1 MPLAVLSIDLV
12 AKLAEFERDMG
23 VAARI
28 TEKHANSMS
37 KSLSSIKNMMG
48 GLGAGLAA
56 YLSVDSFAN
65 LIKSTAELEDQL
77 GKMSQKTGIGVEELS
92 KLQYAAKLS
101 NVSTDELEKGLIKLS
116 RGMIDTANDSGE
128 ARNAL
133 AAMGI
138 SIKNGDGTLKES
150 SVVLSEIADKFS
162 GYQDGATKAA
172 LATKLFGK
180 SGADLIPLLNGGSDG
195 IKQAGDE
202 LERLGGVINKEM
214 VKNATEFNDNM
225 ARLEVVGSAT
235 GKAIANSVIPYINQL
250 ATEFMV
256 AKKNGLGFMDML
268 SMGFRST
275 DYEKQLK
282 DINDEI
288 NMVNQAWAF
297 PIGPSR
303 DERLASLERQKKSVI
318 DLQTLLMK
326 DQLMG
331 PERPKIQTSSAPI
344 PIDLDKLRRQKEAVE
359 EIVIGARNTIQKEQ
373 DKIALAMD
381 TSLDSEMQK
390 RLAGDILKVTDAVR
404 DRQEQI
410 AKLMRKGDLDSKGAE
425 EAQRRLNQIQLEG
438 IERATQLNQ
447 VQTQLN
453 YSWEYGATKAV
464 KSYMDEVTQMA
475 QQVEQMVGRAFKG
488 LEDQMVSAFTTGKF
502 SFTNMADS
510 IISDM
515 ARIVVRQNITS
526 PLAGLFGNL
535 FLSGSRA
542 GGAAPVTDY
551 SSAWAPSAKG
561 NVFGSGI
568 QAFAKGGAFTNSIVN
583 SPTLFKFAKGTGL
596 MGESGPEAIL
606 PLSRNS
612 RGQLGVA
619 SSNSGV
625 SVVVNNNAAQDGI
638 QARASSSES
647 NGKTIIDIVVE
658 KVKGSMG
665 QDLKNNG
672 AFSQTLAN
680 AYGLRRSM

>member
-1 MPLAVLSIDLV
+1 MALGTLSIDLV
-12 AKLAEFERDMG
+12 AKLANFERDMG
-23 VAARI
+23 IASRI

-37 KSLSSIKNMMG
+37 RSLGSIKNMLAG
-48 GLGAGLAA
+48 FGVGLAS
-56 YLSVDSFAN
+56 YLSVDSFAG
-65 LIKSTAELEDQL
+65 LIKSTAELQDQL
-77 GKMSQKTGIGVEELS
+77 GKLSQKTGVGVEELS

-101 NVSTDELEKGLIKLS
+101 NISADQLQTGLIKLS

-138 SIKNGDGTLKES
+138 SIRNEDGTLKS
-150 SVVLSEIADKFS
+150 NAIVLGEIADKFS

-180 SGADLIPLLNGGSDG
+180 SGAELIPLLNGGSDG
-195 IKQAGDE
+195 IKAAGDE
-202 LERLGGVINKEM
+202 LERLGGVINKGM
-214 VKNATEFNDNM
+214 VKNATEFIDNM
-225 ARLEVVGSAT
+225 ARLEVVGGAA

-256 AKKNGLGFMDML
+256 AKNNGLGFMDML

-288 NMVNQAWAF
+288 NLVNKAWAF

-303 DERLASLERQKKSVI
+303 DERLASLERQKKAVI

-331 PERPKIQTSSAPI
+331 PEKPKFQASSTPL
-344 PIDLDKLRRQKEAVE
+344 PIDLDKLRKQKESIE
-359 EIVIGARNTIQKEQ
+359 EIVIGARNTIEKEQ
-373 DKIALAMD
+373 DKIALSMSTA
-381 TSLDSEMQK
+381 LDSEMQK
-390 RLAGDILKVTDAVR
+390 RLASDILKVTDAVR

-425 EAQRRLNQIQLEG
+425 EAQRRLNEIQLEG

-447 VQTQLN
+447 VQTELN

-464 KSYMDEVTQMA
+464 KSYMDEITQMA
-475 QQVEQMVGRAFKG
+475 NEVGQMVGRAFKG
-488 LEDQMVSAFTTGKF
+488 LEDQLVSIATAGKL
-502 SFTNMADS
+502 SFTNMTNS

-515 ARIVVRQNITS
+515 ARIGIRQNITG

-535 FLSGSRA
+535 FLSGGRA
-542 GGAAPVTDY
+542 GGAAPVTDL
-551 SSAWAPSAKG
+551 STAWSPSAKG

-568 QAFAKGGAFTNSIVN
+568 QAFAKGGAFTNSIV
-583 SPTLFKFAKGTGL
+583 SRPTLFKFAKGTGM
-596 MGESGPEAIL
+596 MGEAGPEAIM
-606 PLSRNS
+606 PLRRNAS
-612 RGQLGVA
+612 GQLGVVSA
-619 SSNSGV
+619 GAGGVNINVINNAGSDVDV
-625 SVVVNNNAAQDGI
+625 SV
-638 QARASSSES
+638 ASAKKNES
-647 NGKTIIDIVVE
+647 GFDIELLINKTLSNDIR
-658 KVKGSMG
+658 
-665 QDLKNNG
+665 NNG
-672 AFSQTLAN
+672 QIARQFSSAF
-680 AYGLRRSM
+680 GLRRMA

>member
-1 MPLAVLSIDLV
+1 MALGTLSIDLV
-12 AKLAEFERDMG
+12 AKLANFERDMG
-23 VAARI
+23 IASRI

-37 KSLSSIKNMMG
+37 RSLGSIKNMLAG
-48 GLGAGLAA
+48 FGVGLAS
-56 YLSVDSFAN
+56 YLSVDSFAG
-65 LIKSTAELEDQL
+65 LIKSTAELQDQL
-77 GKMSQKTGIGVEELS
+77 GKLSQKTGVGVEELS

-101 NVSTDELEKGLIKLS
+101 NISADQLQTGLIKLS

-138 SIKNGDGTLKES
+138 SIRNEDGTLKS
-150 SVVLSEIADKFS
+150 NAIVLGEIADKFS

-180 SGADLIPLLNGGSDG
+180 SGAELIPLLNGGSDG
-195 IKQAGDE
+195 IKAAGDE
-202 LERLGGVINKEM
+202 LERLGGVINKGM

-225 ARLEVVGSAT
+225 ARLEVVGGAA

-256 AKKNGLGFMDML
+256 AKNNGLGFMDML
-268 SMGFRST
+268 SMGLRST

-288 NMVNQAWAF
+288 NLVNKAWAF

-303 DERLASLERQKKSVI
+303 DERLASLERQKKAVI

-331 PERPKIQTSSAPI
+331 PEKPKFQASSTPL
-344 PIDLDKLRRQKEAVE
+344 PIDLDKLRKQKESIE
-359 EIVIGARNTIQKEQ
+359 EIVIGARNTIEKEQ
-373 DKIALAMD
+373 DKIALSMSTA
-381 TSLDSEMQK
+381 LDSEMQK

-425 EAQRRLNQIQLEG
+425 EAQRRLNEVQLQG

-447 VQTQLN
+447 VQTELN

-464 KSYMDEVTQMA
+464 RSYMDEVTQMA
-475 QQVEQMVGRAFKG
+475 KEVEQMVGKAFKG
-488 LEDQMVSAFTTGKF
+488 LEDQMVSVFTTGKL
-502 SFTNMADS
+502 SFTNMANS

-515 ARIVVRQNITS
+515 ARIVVRQNITG
-526 PLAGLFGNL
+526 PLAGLLGNL
-535 FLSGSRA
+535 FLSGGRA
-542 GGAAPVTDY
+542 GGAAPVTDL
-551 SSAWAPSAKG
+551 STAWSPSAKG

-568 QAFAKGGAFTNSIVN
+568 QAFAKGAAFTNSIV
-583 SPTLFKFAKGTGL
+583 SRPTLFKFAKGTGM
-596 MGESGPEAIL
+596 MGEAGPEAIM
-606 PLSRNS
+606 PLRRNAS
-612 RGQLGVA
+612 GQLGVVSA
-619 SSNSGV
+619 GAGGVNINVINNVGSDVDV
-625 SVVVNNNAAQDGI
+625 SV
-638 QARASSSES
+638 ASAKKNES
-647 NGKTIIDIVVE
+647 GFDIELLINKTLSNDIR
-658 KVKGSMG
+658 
-665 QDLKNNG
+665 NNG
-672 AFSQTLAN
+672 QIARQFSSAF
-680 AYGLRRSM
+680 GLRRMA

>member
-1 MPLAVLSIDLV
+1 MALGTLSIDLV
-12 AKLAEFERDMG
+12 AKLANFERDMG
-23 VAARI
+23 IASRI

-37 KSLSSIKNMMG
+37 RSLGSIKNMLAG
-48 GLGAGLAA
+48 FGVGLAS
-56 YLSVDSFAN
+56 YLSVDSFAG
-65 LIKSTAELEDQL
+65 LIKSTAELQDQL
-77 GKMSQKTGIGVEELS
+77 GKLSQKTGVGVEELS

-101 NVSTDELEKGLIKLS
+101 NISADQLQTGLIKLS

-138 SIKNGDGTLKES
+138 SIRNEDGTLKS
-150 SVVLSEIADKFS
+150 NAIVLGEIADKFS

-180 SGADLIPLLNGGSDG
+180 SGAELIPLLNGGSDG
-195 IKQAGDE
+195 IKAAGDE
-202 LERLGGVINKEM
+202 LERLGGVINKGM

-225 ARLEVVGSAT
+225 ARLEVVGGAA

-256 AKKNGLGFMDML
+256 AKNNGLGFMDML

-288 NMVNQAWAF
+288 NLVNKAWAF

-303 DERLASLERQKKSVI
+303 DERLASLERQKKAVI

-331 PERPKIQTSSAPI
+331 PEKPKFQASSTPL
-344 PIDLDKLRRQKEAVE
+344 PIDLDKLRKQKESIE
-359 EIVIGARNTIQKEQ
+359 EIVIGARNTIEKEQ
-373 DKIALAMD
+373 DKIALSMSTA
-381 TSLDSEMQK
+381 LDSEMQK

-425 EAQRRLNQIQLEG
+425 EAQRRLNEVQLEG

-447 VQTQLN
+447 VQTELN

-464 KSYMDEVTQMA
+464 KSYMDEITQMA
-475 QQVEQMVGRAFKG
+475 NEVGQMVGRAFKG
-488 LEDQMVSAFTTGKF
+488 LEDQMVSVFTTGKF
-502 SFTNMADS
+502 SFTNMANS

-515 ARIVVRQNITS
+515 ARIGIRQNITG

-535 FLSGSRA
+535 FLSGGRA
-542 GGAAPVTDY
+542 GGAAPVTDL
-551 SSAWAPSAKG
+551 SSAWSPSAKG

-568 QAFAKGGAFTNSIVN
+568 QAFAKGAAFTNSIV
-583 SPTLFKFAKGTGL
+583 SRPTLFKFAKGTGM
-596 MGESGPEAIL
+596 MGEAGPEAIM
-606 PLSRNS
+606 PLRRNAS
-612 RGQLGVA
+612 GQLGVVSA
-619 SSNSGV
+619 GAGGVNINVINNAGSDVDV
-625 SVVVNNNAAQDGI
+625 SV
-638 QARASSSES
+638 ASAKKNES
-647 NGKTIIDIVVE
+647 GFDIELLINKTLSNDIR
-658 KVKGSMG
+658 
-665 QDLKNNG
+665 NNG
-672 AFSQTLAN
+672 QIARQFSSAF
-680 AYGLRRSM
+680 GLRRMA

>member
-1 MPLAVLSIDLV
+1 MPLGTLSIDLV
-12 AKLAEFERDMG
+12 AKLANFERDMG
-23 VAARI
+23 AASRI
-28 TEKHANSMS
+28 AEKHANSMS
-37 KSLSSIKNMMG
+37 KSLGSIKNMLAG
-48 GLGAGLAA
+48 FGAGLAA
-56 YLSVDSFAN
+56 YLSVDSFVG
-65 LIKSTAELEDQL
+65 LIKSTAELQDAI

-101 NVSTDELEKGLIKLS
+101 NISTDQLQTGLIKLS
-116 RGMIDTANDSGE
+116 KGMIDTANDSGE

-138 SIKNGDGTLKES
+138 SIKNGDGTIKES
-150 SVVLSEIADKFS
+150 SVVLNEIADKFS

-180 SGADLIPLLNGGSDG
+180 SGADLIPLLNEGSGG
-195 IKQAGDE
+195 IKAAGDE
-202 LERLGGVINKEM
+202 LERLGGVINKGM

-225 ARLEVVGSAT
+225 ARLEVVGGAA

-250 ATEFMV
+250 AAEFMV
-256 AKKNGLGFMDML
+256 AKNNGLGFMDML
-268 SMGFRST
+268 SMGLRST

-288 NMVNQAWAF
+288 NLVNKAWAF
-297 PIGPSR
+297 PLGASR
-303 DERLASLERQKKSVI
+303 DERLAALERQKKSII
-318 DLQTLLMK
+318 DIQTLLMK

-331 PERPKIQTSSAPI
+331 PERPRIQASPTPL
-344 PIDLDKLRRQKEAVE
+344 PVDLDKLRKQKESIE

-425 EAQRRLNQIQLEG
+425 EAQRRLNEVQLQG

-464 KSYMDEVTQMA
+464 RSYMDEITQMA
-475 QQVEQMVGRAFKG
+475 KEVEQMVGKAFKG
-488 LEDQMVSAFTTGKF
+488 LEDQMVSVFTTGKF
-502 SFTNMADS
+502 SFTNMANS

-515 ARIVVRQNITS
+515 ARIVVRQNITG
-526 PLAGLFGNL
+526 PLAGLLGNL
-535 FLSGSRA
+535 FLSGGRA
-542 GGAAPVTDY
+542 GGAAPVTDL
-551 SSAWAPSAKG
+551 STAWSPSAKG
-561 NVFGSGI
+561 NVFGSGV
-568 QAFAKGGAFTNSIVN
+568 QAFAKGGAFTNSIV
-583 SPTLFKFAKGTGL
+583 SRPTLFKFAKGTGM
-596 MGESGPEAIL
+596 MGEAGPEAIM
-606 PLSRNS
+606 PLRRNAS
-612 RGQLGVA
+612 GQLGVVSA
-619 SSNSGV
+619 GAGGVNINVINNVGSDVDV
-625 SVVVNNNAAQDGI
+625 SV
-638 QARASSSES
+638 ASAKKNES
-647 NGKTIIDIVVE
+647 GFDIELLINKTLSNDIR
-658 KVKGSMG
+658 
-665 QDLKNNG
+665 NNG
-672 AFSQTLAN
+672 QIARQFSSAF
-680 AYGLRRSM
+680 GLRRMA

>member
-1 MPLAVLSIDLV
+1 MALGTLSIDLV
-12 AKLAEFERDMG
+12 AKLANFERDMG
-23 VAARI
+23 IASRI

-37 KSLSSIKNMMG
+37 RSLGSIKNMLAG
-48 GLGAGLAA
+48 FGVGLAS
-56 YLSVDSFAN
+56 YLSVDSFAG
-65 LIKSTAELEDQL
+65 LIKSTAELQDQL
-77 GKMSQKTGIGVEELS
+77 GKLSQKTGVGVEELS

-101 NVSTDELEKGLIKLS
+101 NISADQLQTGLIKLS

-138 SIKNGDGTLKES
+138 SIRNEDGTLKS
-150 SVVLSEIADKFS
+150 NAIVLGEIADKFS

-180 SGADLIPLLNGGSDG
+180 SGAELIPLLNGGSDG
-195 IKQAGDE
+195 IKAAGDE
-202 LERLGGVINKEM
+202 LERLGGVINKGM
-214 VKNATEFNDNM
+214 VKNATEFIDNM
-225 ARLEVVGSAT
+225 ARLEVVGGAA

-256 AKKNGLGFMDML
+256 AKNNGLGFMDML

-288 NMVNQAWAF
+288 NLVNKAWAF

-303 DERLASLERQKKSVI
+303 DERLASLERQKKAVI

-331 PERPKIQTSSAPI
+331 PEKPKFQASSTPL
-344 PIDLDKLRRQKEAVE
+344 PIDLDKLRKQKESIE
-359 EIVIGARNTIQKEQ
+359 EIVIGARNTIEKEQ
-373 DKIALAMD
+373 DKIALSMSTA
-381 TSLDSEMQK
+381 LDSEMQK

-425 EAQRRLNQIQLEG
+425 EAQRRLNEIQLEG

-447 VQTQLN
+447 VQTELN

-464 KSYMDEVTQMA
+464 KSYMDEITQMA
-475 QQVEQMVGRAFKG
+475 NEVGQMVGRAFKG
-488 LEDQMVSAFTTGKF
+488 LEDQLVSIATAGKL
-502 SFTNMADS
+502 SFTNMTNS

-515 ARIVVRQNITS
+515 ARIGIRQNITG

-535 FLSGSRA
+535 FLSGGRA
-542 GGAAPVTDY
+542 GGAAPVTDL
-551 SSAWAPSAKG
+551 STAWSPSAKG

-568 QAFAKGGAFTNSIVN
+568 QAFAKGGAFTNSIV
-583 SPTLFKFAKGTGL
+583 SRPTLFKFAKGTGM
-596 MGESGPEAIL
+596 MGEAGPEAIM
-606 PLSRNS
+606 PLRRNAS
-612 RGQLGVA
+612 GQLGVVSA
-619 SSNSGV
+619 GAGGVNINVINNAGSDVDV
-625 SVVVNNNAAQDGI
+625 SV
-638 QARASSSES
+638 ASAKKNES
-647 NGKTIIDIVVE
+647 GFDIELLINKTLSNDIR
-658 KVKGSMG
+658 
-665 QDLKNNG
+665 NNG
-672 AFSQTLAN
+672 QIARQFSSAF
-680 AYGLRRSM
+680 GLRRMA